1 MSETIIE
8 KNLGDA
14 IAPRYKMYA
23 LETLA
28 ERAIP
33 DIRDGLKPVHLRILY
48 CMYKDMNLT
57 HSHKTIKSA
66 KVSGAVMGSYHPHG
80 DSYPTMVGMAQPWN
94 MRYPIIEIQGNLGNI
109 DGDPAAASRY
119 TECRLTRYGEMMMN
133 DIDKN
138 VVDTR
143 ATYDDTSVEPVVAS
157 GLICNY
163 LLNPSTGIACGFSTN
178 TASHNLTEVYN
189 ALIYILEESI
199 KEDGEVEIERLL
211 ELIQGPDFPTGAIIV
226 DNNDWYKIFTEG
238 KGKVTVRAKYEIVED
253 KKKTYIKVTE
263 IPYGVNKLKLV
274 NSIEDKIQKGILTDI
289 KEVID
294 ASNEDLINIQIIL
307 KKSANPDLVI
317 SHLLAKTDLQTNFN
331 YNMNTLL
338 DKQLKQTGIMDCLYE
353 FINHGLEILKRRAQY
368 DVDKINKR
376 ILLLEGVIKV
386 LEDLDTTIDIIR
398 NHENSLDDLMNHF
411 ELEQVQAEYVL
422 DMKLRRISNTDEEKV
437 QNELDELYDRLPK
450 LLDIIN
456 NETATIIALKEE
468 LEVIRDKFGDERR
481 TSFDLSSKATITI
494 EDLVVDEDLII
505 TVTSEGNIK
514 SVAASEYNTQKR
526 GGKGNKGAK
535 TKDDENVVDLF
546 SVHSKDDLLFITNTG
561 RCHTLKAYEIPKVAK
576 NAKGKNVVNY
586 LQLEDGEHPVSI
598 LATNIEENKNNAL
611 TIITK
616 QGRIKRLE
624 LNQLSNKFSY
634 TRIIKL
640 LDNDDIV
647 NALLAKETDE
657 VLIVTN
663 KGLYVRFPVETV
675 RPQGR
680 TATGVTGINFK
691 IEDDFVLTS
700 TIITDKD
707 ELVTVSELGIGKR
720 ASASEYT
727 ASKNRAGK
735 GFVFYKANAR
745 TGNVAACITINN
757 KEDLL
762 ITTAKGLVIR
772 IASDNVSLLSK
783 SAMGTKLINLDK
795 DDTVVSVAKVL
806 PNKEEVGDD
815 VVVAE

>member
-1 MSETIIE
+1 MAEVVIE
-8 KNLGDA
+8 KSLGDA

-143 ATYDDTSVEPVVAS
+143 ATYDDTSVEPIVAS
-157 GLICNY
+157 GLIANY

-226 DNNDWYKIFTEG
+226 DNSDWYKIFTEG
-238 KGKVTVRAKYEIVED
+238 KGKVTIRAKYEIIEE

-307 KKSANPDLVI
+307 KKGANPDLVI
-317 SHLLAKTDLQTNFN
+317 SNLLAKTDLQTNFN

-338 DKQLKQTGIMDCLYE
+338 DKQLNQTGIMDCLYE

-398 NHENSLDDLMNHF
+398 NHDNSLEDLMNHF

-437 QNELDELYDRLPK
+437 QAELDELYDKLPK

-456 NETATIIALKEE
+456 NDTATIIALKEE
-468 LEVIRDKFGDERR
+468 LTVIRDKFGDERR
-481 TSFDLSSKATITI
+481 TSFDLSSKANITV

-576 NAKGKNVVNY
+576 NAKCKNVVNY
-586 LQLEDGEHPVSI
+586 LQLEEGEHPVSI

-611 TIITK
+611 AIITK

-647 NALLAKETDE
+647 SALLAKETDE

-680 TATGVTGINFK
+680 SATGVTGINFK

-707 ELVTVSELGIGKR
+707 ELVTVSEYGIGKR
-720 ASASEYT
+720 ASASEYI

-735 GFVFYKANAR
+735 GFVFYKANSR

-762 ITTAKGLVIR
+762 LTTAKGLVIR

-783 SAMGTKLINLDK
+783 GAMGTKLMNLDK

-815 VVVAE
+815 AIAE

>member
-1 MSETIIE
+1 MAETIIE

-119 TECRLTRYGEMMMN
+119 TECRLTKYGEMMMSN
-133 DIDKN
+133 IEKN

-143 ATYDDTSVEPVVAS
+143 ATYDDTNIEPVVAS
-157 GLICNY
+157 GLLANY

-178 TASHNLTEVYN
+178 TASHNLTEVYT
-189 ALIYILEESI
+189 ALEYILEESI
-199 KEDGEVEIERLL
+199 KEDGDVSIEQLL
-211 ELIQGPDFPTGAIIV
+211 DIVKGPDFPTGAVIV
-226 DNNDWYKIFTEG
+226 DNSDWYKIFTEG
-238 KGKVTVRAKYEIVED
+238 KGRVTVRAKYEVITD

-274 NSIEDKIQKGILTDI
+274 NSIEDKVQKGILTDI

-307 KKSANPDLVI
+307 KKGANPDLVI
-317 SHLLAKTDLQTNFN
+317 SNLLAKTDLQTNFN

-353 FINHGLEILKRRAQY
+353 FINHGLEIIRRRTEY
-368 DVDKINKR
+368 DIDKINKR
-376 ILLLEGVIKV
+376 VLLLEGIIKV
-386 LEDLDTTIDIIR
+386 LEDLDTTIEIIR
-398 NHENSLDDLMNHF
+398 THDNPLEDLMNHF
-411 ELEQVQAEYVL
+411 ELEEVQAEYIL

-437 QNELDELYDRLPK
+437 QAELDDLYDKLPK
-450 LLDIIN
+450 LLAIIN
-456 NETATIIALKEE
+456 DERVAMETLKTE
-468 LEVIRDKFGDERR
+468 LAEIRVKFGDERR
-481 TSFDLSSKATITI
+481 TEIDLTTKATITT

-514 SVAASEYNTQKR
+514 SVSASEYNTQKR

-535 TKDDENVVDLF
+535 TKDDEDVVDLF

-561 RCHTLKAYEIPKVAK
+561 RCHTLKAYEIPKVARS
-576 NAKGKNVVNY
+576 AKGKNVVNY
-586 LQLEDGEHPVSI
+586 LQLEEEEHPVSI
-598 LATNIEENKNNAL
+598 LATNIEENKNNSI
-611 TIITK
+611 TIITR

-640 LDNDDIV
+640 LDGDDIV
-647 NALLAKETDE
+647 KALLAKDDDE

-663 KGLYVRFPVETV
+663 KGLYVRFPANTV

-680 TATGVTGINFK
+680 SATGVTGINFK
-691 IEDDFVLTS
+691 LEDDFVLTS

-720 ASASEYT
+720 ASASEYS
-727 ASKNRAGK
+727 ASKNRGGK
-735 GFVFYKANAR
+735 GFIFYKANER
-745 TGNVAACITINN
+745 TGNVAACVAINN
-757 KEDLL
+757 NEDLL
-762 ITTAKGLVIR
+762 ITTSKGLVIR
-772 IASDNVSLLSK
+772 IASSNVSLLSRI
-783 SAMGTKLINLDK
+783 AMGTKLINLDK
-795 DDTVVSVAKVL
+795 DDTVVSVAKIV
-806 PNKEEVGDD
+806 PNKCEKDEID
-815 VVVAE
+815 AE

>member
-1 MSETIIE
+1 MAETIIE

-14 IAPRYKMYA
+14 LAPRYKMYA

-48 CMYKDMNLT
+48 CMYNDMNLT

-189 ALIYILEESI
+189 ALIYILEESV

-263 IPYGVNKLKLV
+263 IPYGINKLKLI

-307 KKSANPDLVI
+307 KKNANPDLVV
-317 SHLLAKTDLQTNFN
+317 SNLLAKTDLQTNFN

-514 SVAASEYNTQKR
+514 SVSASEYNTQKR

>member
-143 ATYDDTSVEPVVAS
+143 ATYDDTSVEPIVAS

-317 SHLLAKTDLQTNFN
+317 SNLLAKTDLQTNFN

-535 TKDDENVVDLF
+535 TKDDEDVVDLF

>member
-1 MSETIIE
+1 MAETIIE

-48 CMYKDMNLT
+48 CMYKDMSLT

-119 TECRLTRYGEMMMN
+119 TECRLTKYGEMMMAN
-133 DIDKN
+133 IDKN

-143 ATYDDTSVEPVVAS
+143 ATYDDTSIEPVVAS
-157 GLICNY
+157 GLIANY
-163 LLNPSTGIACGFSTN
+163 LLNPSTGIACGFSTT
-178 TASHNLTEVYN
+178 TASHNLTEVYA
-189 ALIYILEESI
+189 ALEYILEESI
-199 KEDGEVEIERLL
+199 KEDGDVSIERLL
-211 ELIQGPDFPTGAIIV
+211 DTIKGPDFPTGAVIV
-226 DNNDWYKIFTEG
+226 DNSDWYKIFTEG
-238 KGKVTVRAKYEIVED
+238 RGRVTVRAKYEVITD
-253 KKKTYIKVTE
+253 KKKTYIKITE

-274 NSIEDKIQKGILTDI
+274 NSIEDKMQKGILTDI

-307 KKSANPDLVI
+307 KKGANPDLVI
-317 SHLLAKTDLQTNFN
+317 SNLLAKTDLQTNFN

-338 DKQLKQTGIMDCLYE
+338 DKQLQQTGIMDCLYE
-353 FINHGLEILKRRAQY
+353 FINHGLEIIRRRTEY
-368 DVDKINKR
+368 DIDKINKR
-376 ILLLEGVIKV
+376 VLLLEGIIKV

-398 NHENSLDDLMNHF
+398 NHDNPLDDLMNHF
-411 ELEQVQAEYVL
+411 ELEDIQAEYIL

-437 QNELDELYDRLPK
+437 QAELDDLYDKLPK
-450 LLDIIN
+450 LLAIVNDERVAM
-456 NETATIIALKEE
+456 ETLKAE
-468 LEVIRDKFGDERR
+468 LAEIRVKFGDERR
-481 TSFDLSSKATITI
+481 TEIDLSTKATITT

-514 SVAASEYNTQKR
+514 SVSASEYNTQKR

-535 TKDDENVVDLF
+535 TKDDEDVVDLF

-561 RCHTLKAYEIPKVAK
+561 RCHTLKAYEIPKVAR

-586 LQLEDGEHPVSI
+586 LKLDEGEHPVSI
-598 LATNIEENKNNAL
+598 LATNIEENKDNSL

-634 TRIIKL
+634 TRIIGL
-640 LDNDDIV
+640 FEGDDIV
-647 NALLAKETDE
+647 KALLAKDDDE

-663 KGLYVRFPVETV
+663 KGLYVRFPANTV

-680 TATGVTGINFK
+680 SATGVIGINFK
-691 IEDDFVLTS
+691 LEDDFVLTS

-707 ELVTVSELGIGKR
+707 EIVTVSEQGIGKR
-720 ASASEYT
+720 ASASEYS
-727 ASKNRAGK
+727 ASKNRGGK
-735 GFVFYKANAR
+735 GFLFYKANER
-745 TGNVAACITINN
+745 TGNVAACIAINN
-757 KEDLL
+757 NEDLL

-772 IASDNVSLLSK
+772 IASSNVSLLSR

-795 DDTVVSVAKVL
+795 DDTVVSVAKIV
-806 PNKEEVGDD
+806 PSKEEEEE
-815 VVVAE
+815 VVNG

>member
-1 MSETIIE
+1 MAEVIIE
-8 KNLGDA
+8 KSLGDA

-23 LETLA
+23 LETLE

-119 TECRLTRYGEMMMN
+119 TECRLTKYGEMMMSN
-133 DIDKN
+133 IEKN

-143 ATYDDTSVEPVVAS
+143 ATYDDTNIEPIVAS
-157 GLICNY
+157 GLIANY
-163 LLNPSTGIACGFSTN
+163 LLNPSTGIACGFSTT
-178 TASHNLTEVYN
+178 TASHNLTEVYT
-189 ALIYILEESI
+189 ALEYILEESI
-199 KEDGEVEIERLL
+199 KEDGDVSIEQLL
-211 ELIQGPDFPTGAIIV
+211 DIIKGPDFPTGAVIV
-226 DNNDWYKIFTEG
+226 DNSDWYKIFTEG
-238 KGKVTVRAKYEIVED
+238 KGRVTVRAKYEVVTD

-274 NSIEDKIQKGILTDI
+274 NSIEDKVQKGILTDI

-307 KKSANPDLVI
+307 KKGANPDLVI
-317 SHLLAKTDLQTNFN
+317 SNLLAKTDLQTNFN

-353 FINHGLEILKRRAQY
+353 FINHGLEIIRRRTEY
-368 DVDKINKR
+368 DIDKINKR
-376 ILLLEGVIKV
+376 VLLLEGIIKV
-386 LEDLDTTIDIIR
+386 LEDLDTTIEIIR
-398 NHENSLDDLMNHF
+398 THDNPLEDLMNHF
-411 ELEQVQAEYVL
+411 ELEEVQAEYIL

-437 QNELDELYDRLPK
+437 QAELDDLYDKLPK
-450 LLDIIN
+450 LLAIIN
-456 NETATIIALKEE
+456 DERVAMETLKAE
-468 LEVIRDKFGDERR
+468 LSEIKAKFGDERR
-481 TSFDLSSKATITI
+481 TEIDLTTKATITT

-514 SVAASEYNTQKR
+514 SVSATEYNTQKR

-535 TKDDENVVDLF
+535 TKDDEDVVDLF

-561 RCHTLKAYEIPKVAK
+561 RCHTLKAYEIPKVAR

-586 LQLEDGEHPVSI
+586 LKLDEGEHPVSI
-598 LATNIEENKNNAL
+598 LATNIEENKDNSL

-624 LNQLSNKFSY
+624 LNQLSNRFSY
-634 TRIIKL
+634 TRIISL
-640 LDNDDIV
+640 FEGDDIV
-647 NALLAKETDE
+647 KALLAKDDDE

-663 KGLYVRFPVETV
+663 KGLYVRFPADTV

-680 TATGVTGINFK
+680 SATGVIGINFK
-691 IEDDFVLTS
+691 LEDDFVLTS

-707 ELVTVSELGIGKR
+707 EIVTVSELGIGKR
-720 ASASEYT
+720 ASASEYS
-727 ASKNRAGK
+727 ASKNRGGK
-735 GFVFYKANAR
+735 GFLFYKANER
-745 TGNVAACITINN
+745 TGNVAACIAINN
-757 KEDLL
+757 NEDLL

-772 IASDNVSLLSK
+772 IASNNVSLLSK
-783 SAMGTKLINLDK
+783 SAMGTKLINIDK
-795 DDTVVSVAKVL
+795 DDAVVSVAKIV
-806 PNKEEVGDD
+806 PNKEEEE
-815 VVVAE
+815 VVNG

>member
-1 MSETIIE
+1 MAETIIE

-119 TECRLTRYGEMMMN
+119 TECRLTKYGEMMMSN
-133 DIDKN
+133 IEKN

-143 ATYDDTSVEPVVAS
+143 ATYDDTNIEPIVAS
-157 GLICNY
+157 GLIANY
-163 LLNPSTGIACGFSTN
+163 LLNPSTGIACGFSTT
-178 TASHNLTEVYN
+178 TASHNLTEVYT
-189 ALIYILEESI
+189 ALEYILEESI
-199 KEDGEVEIERLL
+199 KEDGDVSIEQLL
-211 ELIQGPDFPTGAIIV
+211 DIIKGPDFPTGAVIV
-226 DNNDWYKIFTEG
+226 DNSDWYKIFTEG
-238 KGKVTVRAKYEIVED
+238 KGRVTVRAKYEVITD

-307 KKSANPDLVI
+307 KKGANPDLVI
-317 SHLLAKTDLQTNFN
+317 SNLLAKTDLQTNFN

-353 FINHGLEILKRRAQY
+353 FINHGLEIIRRRTEY
-368 DVDKINKR
+368 DIDKINKR
-376 ILLLEGVIKV
+376 VLLLEGIIKV
-386 LEDLDTTIDIIR
+386 LEDLDTTIEIIR
-398 NHENSLDDLMNHF
+398 THDDPLEDLMNHF
-411 ELEQVQAEYVL
+411 ELEEVQAEYIL

-437 QNELDELYDRLPK
+437 QNELDELYDKLPK
-450 LLDIIN
+450 LLAIIN
-456 NETATIIALKEE
+456 DERVAMETLKAE
-468 LEVIRDKFGDERR
+468 LSEIKAKFGDERR
-481 TSFDLSSKATITI
+481 TEIDLTTKATITT

-514 SVAASEYNTQKR
+514 SVSATEYNTQKR

-535 TKDDENVVDLF
+535 TKDDEDVVDLF

-561 RCHTLKAYEIPKVAK
+561 RCHTLKAYEIPKVAR

-586 LQLEDGEHPVSI
+586 LKLDEGEHPVSI
-598 LATNIEENKNNAL
+598 LATNIEENKDNSL

-624 LNQLSNKFSY
+624 LNQLSNRFSY
-634 TRIIKL
+634 TRIISL
-640 LDNDDIV
+640 FEGDDIV
-647 NALLAKETDE
+647 KALLAKDDDE

-663 KGLYVRFPVETV
+663 KGLYVRFPADTV

-680 TATGVTGINFK
+680 SATGVIGINFK
-691 IEDDFVLTS
+691 LEDDFVLTS

-707 ELVTVSELGIGKR
+707 EIVTVSELGIGKR
-720 ASASEYT
+720 ASASEYS
-727 ASKNRAGK
+727 ASKNRGGK
-735 GFVFYKANAR
+735 GFLFYKANER
-745 TGNVAACITINN
+745 TGNVAACIAINN
-757 KEDLL
+757 NEDLL

-772 IASDNVSLLSK
+772 IASSNVSLLSK
-783 SAMGTKLINLDK
+783 SAMGTKLINIDK
-795 DDTVVSVAKVL
+795 DDTVVSVAKIV
-806 PNKEEVGDD
+806 PNKEEEEE
-815 VVVAE
+815 VVNG

>member
-1 MSETIIE
+1 MAETIIE

-119 TECRLTRYGEMMMN
+119 TECRLTKYGEMMMSN
-133 DIDKN
+133 IEKN

-143 ATYDDTSVEPVVAS
+143 ATYDDTNIEPIVAS

-163 LLNPSTGIACGFSTN
+163 LLNPSTGIACGFSTT
-178 TASHNLTEVYN
+178 TASHNLTEVYT
-189 ALIYILEESI
+189 ALEYILEESI
-199 KEDGEVEIERLL
+199 KEDGDVAIEQLL
-211 ELIQGPDFPTGAIIV
+211 DIIKGPDFPTGAVIV
-226 DNNDWYKIFTEG
+226 DNSDWFKIFTEG
-238 KGKVTVRAKYEIVED
+238 KGRVTVRAKYEVVTD

-274 NSIEDKIQKGILTDI
+274 NSIEDKVQKGILTDI

-307 KKSANPDLVI
+307 KKGANPDLVI
-317 SHLLAKTDLQTNFN
+317 SNLLAKTDLQTNFN

-353 FINHGLEILKRRAQY
+353 FINHGLEIIRRRTEY
-368 DVDKINKR
+368 DIDKINKR
-376 ILLLEGVIKV
+376 VLLLEGIIKV
-386 LEDLDTTIDIIR
+386 LEDLDTTIEIIR
-398 NHENSLDDLMNHF
+398 THDNPLEDLMNHF
-411 ELEQVQAEYVL
+411 ELEEVQAEYIL

-437 QNELDELYDRLPK
+437 QNELDELYDKLPK
-450 LLDIIN
+450 LLAIIN
-456 NETATIIALKEE
+456 DERVAMETLKAE
-468 LEVIRDKFGDERR
+468 LSEIKAKFGDERR
-481 TSFDLSSKATITI
+481 TEIDLTTKATIST
-494 EDLVVDEDLII
+494 EDLIVDEDLII

-514 SVAASEYNTQKR
+514 SVSATEYNTQKR

-535 TKDDENVVDLF
+535 TKDDEDVVDLF
-546 SVHSKDDLLFITNTG
+546 SVHSKDDLLFITNIG
-561 RCHTLKAYEIPKVAK
+561 RCHTLKAYEIPKVAR

-586 LQLEDGEHPVSI
+586 LQLEEGEHPVSI
-598 LATNIEENKNNAL
+598 LATNIEENKNNSI
-611 TIITK
+611 TIITR

-640 LDNDDIV
+640 LDGDDIV
-647 NALLAKETDE
+647 KALLAKDNDE

-663 KGLYVRFPVETV
+663 KGLYVRFPADTV

-680 TATGVTGINFK
+680 SATGVIGINFK

-735 GFVFYKANAR
+735 GFIFYKANER
-745 TGNVAACITINN
+745 TGNVAACVAINN
-757 KEDLL
+757 NEDLL
-762 ITTAKGLVIR
+762 ITTQKGLVIR
-772 IASDNVSLLSK
+772 IASSNVSLLSRI
-783 SAMGTKLINLDK
+783 AMGTKLINLDK
-795 DDTVVSVAKVL
+795 DDAVVSVAKIV
-806 PNKEEVGDD
+806 PNKCEKEDD
-815 VVVAE
+815 ELVE

>member
-1 MSETIIE
+1 MAEIIIE

-23 LETLA
+23 LETLE

-119 TECRLTRYGEMMMN
+119 TECRLTKYGEMMMSN
-133 DIDKN
+133 IEKN

-143 ATYDDTSVEPVVAS
+143 ATYDDTNIEPIVAS
-157 GLICNY
+157 GLIANY
-163 LLNPSTGIACGFSTN
+163 LLNPSTGIACGFSTT
-178 TASHNLTEVYN
+178 TASHNLTEVYT
-189 ALIYILEESI
+189 ALEYILEESI
-199 KEDGEVEIERLL
+199 KEDGDVSIEQLL
-211 ELIQGPDFPTGAIIV
+211 DIIKGPDFPTGAVIV
-226 DNNDWYKIFTEG
+226 DNSDWYKIFTEG
-238 KGKVTVRAKYEIVED
+238 KGRVTIRAKYEVVTD
-253 KKKTYIKVTE
+253 KKKIYIKVTE

-274 NSIEDKIQKGILTDI
+274 NSIEDKVQKGILTDI
-289 KEVID
+289 KEIID

-307 KKSANPDLVI
+307 KKGANPDLVI
-317 SHLLAKTDLQTNFN
+317 SNLLAKTDLQTNFN

-353 FINHGLEILKRRAQY
+353 FINHGLEIIRRRTEY
-368 DVDKINKR
+368 DIDKINKR
-376 ILLLEGVIKV
+376 VLLLEGIIKV
-386 LEDLDTTIDIIR
+386 LEDLDTTIEIIR
-398 NHENSLDDLMNHF
+398 THDNPLEDLMNHF
-411 ELEQVQAEYVL
+411 ELEEAQAEYIL

-437 QNELDELYDRLPK
+437 QAELDELYDKLPK
-450 LLDIIN
+450 LLAIIN
-456 NETATIIALKEE
+456 DERAAMETLKAE
-468 LEVIRDKFGDERR
+468 LSEIKAKFGDERR
-481 TSFDLSSKATITI
+481 TEIDLTTKATITT

-514 SVAASEYNTQKR
+514 SVSASEYNTQKR

-535 TKDDENVVDLF
+535 TKDDEDVVDLF

-561 RCHTLKAYEIPKVAK
+561 RCHTLKAYEIPKVARS
-576 NAKGKNVVNY
+576 AKGKNVVNY
-586 LQLEDGEHPVSI
+586 LQLEEEEHPVSI
-598 LATNIEENKNNAL
+598 LATNIEENKNNSI
-611 TIITK
+611 TIITR

-640 LDNDDIV
+640 LDGDDIV
-647 NALLAKETDE
+647 KALLAKDDDE

-663 KGLYVRFPVETV
+663 KGLYVRFPANTV

-680 TATGVTGINFK
+680 SATGVTGINFK
-691 IEDDFVLTS
+691 LEDDFVLTS

-720 ASASEYT
+720 ASASEYS
-727 ASKNRAGK
+727 ASKNRGGK
-735 GFVFYKANAR
+735 GFIFYKANER
-745 TGNVAACITINN
+745 TGNVAACVAINN
-757 KEDLL
+757 NEDLL
-762 ITTAKGLVIR
+762 ITTSKGLVIR
-772 IASDNVSLLSK
+772 IASSNVSLLSRI
-783 SAMGTKLINLDK
+783 AMGTKLMNLDK
-795 DDTVVSVAKVL
+795 DDTVVSVAKIV
-806 PNKEEVGDD
+806 PNKCEKDEID
-815 VVVAE
+815 AE

>member
-238 KGKVTVRAKYEIVED
+238 RGKVTVRAKYEIVED

-307 KKSANPDLVI
+307 KKNANPDLVI
-317 SHLLAKTDLQTNFN
+317 SNLLAKTDLQTNFN

-535 TKDDENVVDLF
+535 TKDDEDVVDLF

-680 TATGVTGINFK
+680 IATGVTGINFK

>member
-1 MSETIIE
+1 MAETIIE

-14 IAPRYKMYA
+14 LAPRYKMYA

-263 IPYGVNKLKLV
+263 IPYGINKLKLI

-307 KKSANPDLVI
+307 KKNANPDLVI
-317 SHLLAKTDLQTNFN
+317 SNLLAKTDLQTNFN

-398 NHENSLDDLMNHF
+398 NHENSLDDLMNYF

-481 TSFDLSSKATITI
+481 TSFDLSSRATITI

>member
-1 MSETIIE
+1 MAETIIE

-119 TECRLTRYGEMMMN
+119 TECRLTKYGEMMMSN
-133 DIDKN
+133 IEKN

-143 ATYDDTSVEPVVAS
+143 ATYDDTNIEPIVAS
-157 GLICNY
+157 GLIANY
-163 LLNPSTGIACGFSTN
+163 LLNPSTGIACGFSTT
-178 TASHNLTEVYN
+178 TASHNLTEVYT
-189 ALIYILEESI
+189 ALEYILEESI
-199 KEDGEVEIERLL
+199 KEDGDVSIEQLL
-211 ELIQGPDFPTGAIIV
+211 DIIKGPDFPTGAVIV
-226 DNNDWYKIFTEG
+226 DNSDWYKIFTEG
-238 KGKVTVRAKYEIVED
+238 KGRVTVRAKYEVITD

-274 NSIEDKIQKGILTDI
+274 NSIEDKMQKGILTDI

-307 KKSANPDLVI
+307 KKGANPDLVI
-317 SHLLAKTDLQTNFN
+317 SNLLAKTDLQTNFN

-353 FINHGLEILKRRAQY
+353 FINHGLEIIRRRTEY
-368 DVDKINKR
+368 DIDKINKR
-376 ILLLEGVIKV
+376 VLLLEGIIKV
-386 LEDLDTTIDIIR
+386 LEDLDTTIEIIR
-398 NHENSLDDLMNHF
+398 THDDPLEDLMNHF
-411 ELEQVQAEYVL
+411 ELEEVQAEYIL

-437 QNELDELYDRLPK
+437 QNELDELYDKLPK
-450 LLDIIN
+450 LLAIIN
-456 NETATIIALKEE
+456 DERVAMETLKAE
-468 LEVIRDKFGDERR
+468 LSEIKAKFGDERR
-481 TSFDLSSKATITI
+481 TEIDLTTKATITT

-514 SVAASEYNTQKR
+514 SVSATEYNTQKR

-535 TKDDENVVDLF
+535 TKDDEDVVDLF

-561 RCHTLKAYEIPKVAK
+561 RCHTLKAYEIPKVAR

-586 LQLEDGEHPVSI
+586 LKLDEGEHPVSI
-598 LATNIEENKNNAL
+598 LATNIEENKDNSL

-624 LNQLSNKFSY
+624 LNQLSNRFSY
-634 TRIIKL
+634 TRIISL
-640 LDNDDIV
+640 FEGDDIV
-647 NALLAKETDE
+647 KALLAKDDDE

-663 KGLYVRFPVETV
+663 KGLYVRFPANTV

-680 TATGVTGINFK
+680 SATGVIGINFK
-691 IEDDFVLTS
+691 LEDDFVLTS

-707 ELVTVSELGIGKR
+707 EIVTVSELGIGKR
-720 ASASEYT
+720 ASASEYS
-727 ASKNRAGK
+727 ASKNRGGK
-735 GFVFYKANAR
+735 GFLFYKANER
-745 TGNVAACITINN
+745 TGNVAACIAINN
-757 KEDLL
+757 NEDLL

-772 IASDNVSLLSK
+772 IASSNVSLLSK
-783 SAMGTKLINLDK
+783 SAMGTKLINIDK
-795 DDTVVSVAKVL
+795 DDTVVSVAKIV
-806 PNKEEVGDD
+806 PNKEEEEE
-815 VVVAE
+815 VVNG

>member
-1 MSETIIE
+1 MAETIIE

-119 TECRLTRYGEMMMN
+119 TECRLTKYGEMMMAN
-133 DIDKN
+133 IEKN

-143 ATYDDTSVEPVVAS
+143 ATYDDTNIEPIVAS
-157 GLICNY
+157 GLIANY
-163 LLNPSTGIACGFSTN
+163 LLNPSTGIACGFSTT
-178 TASHNLTEVYN
+178 TASHNLTEVYT
-189 ALIYILEESI
+189 ALEYILEESI
-199 KEDGEVEIERLL
+199 KEDGDVSIEQLL
-211 ELIQGPDFPTGAIIV
+211 NIIKGPDFPTGAVIV
-226 DNNDWYKIFTEG
+226 DNSDWYKIFTEG
-238 KGKVTVRAKYEIVED
+238 KGKVTVRAKYEVVTD

-307 KKSANPDLVI
+307 KKGANPDLVI
-317 SHLLAKTDLQTNFN
+317 SNLLAKTDLQTNFN

-353 FINHGLEILKRRAQY
+353 FINHGLEIIRRRTEY
-368 DVDKINKR
+368 DIDKINKR
-376 ILLLEGVIKV
+376 VLLLEGIIKV
-386 LEDLDTTIDIIR
+386 LEDLDTTIEIIR
-398 NHENSLDDLMNHF
+398 THDNPLEDLMNHF
-411 ELEQVQAEYVL
+411 ELEEVQAEYIL

-437 QNELDELYDRLPK
+437 QNELDELYDKLPK
-450 LLDIIN
+450 LLAIIN
-456 NETATIIALKEE
+456 DERVAMETLKAE
-468 LEVIRDKFGDERR
+468 LSEIKAKFGDERR
-481 TSFDLSSKATITI
+481 TEIDLTTKATITT
-494 EDLVVDEDLII
+494 EDLVVDEDLIV

-514 SVAASEYNTQKR
+514 SVSATEYNTQKR

-535 TKDDENVVDLF
+535 TKDDEDVVDLF

-561 RCHTLKAYEIPKVAK
+561 RCHTLKAYEIPKVAR

-586 LQLEDGEHPVSI
+586 LKLDEGEHPVSI
-598 LATNIEENKNNAL
+598 LATNIEENKDNSL

-624 LNQLSNKFSY
+624 LNQLSNRFSY
-634 TRIIKL
+634 TRIISL
-640 LDNDDIV
+640 FEGDDIV
-647 NALLAKETDE
+647 KALLAKDDDE

-663 KGLYVRFPVETV
+663 KGLYVRFPANTV

-680 TATGVTGINFK
+680 SATGVIGINFK
-691 IEDDFVLTS
+691 LEDDFVLTS

-707 ELVTVSELGIGKR
+707 EIVTVSELGIGKR
-720 ASASEYT
+720 ASASEYS
-727 ASKNRAGK
+727 ASKNRGGK
-735 GFVFYKANAR
+735 GFLFYKANER
-745 TGNVAACITINN
+745 TGNVAACIAINN
-757 KEDLL
+757 NEDLL

-772 IASDNVSLLSK
+772 IASSNVSLLSK
-783 SAMGTKLINLDK
+783 SAMGTKLINIDK
-795 DDTVVSVAKVL
+795 DDTVVSVAKIV
-806 PNKEEVGDD
+806 PNKEEEEE
-815 VVVAE
+815 VVNG

>member
-1 MSETIIE
+1 
-8 KNLGDA
+8 
-14 IAPRYKMYA
+14 
-23 LETLA
+23 
-28 ERAIP
+28 
-33 DIRDGLKPVHLRILY
+33 
-48 CMYKDMNLT
+48 MNLT

-199 KEDGEVEIERLL
+199 KEDGEVKIERLL

-307 KKSANPDLVI
+307 KKNANPDLVI
-317 SHLLAKTDLQTNFN
+317 SNLLAKTDLQTNFN

>member
-1 MSETIIE
+1 MAETIIE

-48 CMYKDMNLT
+48 CMYNDMNLT

-66 KVSGAVMGSYHPHG
+66 KVSGAVMGNYHAHG

-119 TECRLTRYGEMMMN
+119 TECRLTRYGEAMMQN
-133 DIDKN
+133 IEKN

-143 ATYDDTSVEPVVAS
+143 PTYDDTGIEPIVAS
-157 GLICNY
+157 GFICNY

-189 ALIYILEESI
+189 ALDYILEESI
-199 KEDGEVEIERLL
+199 KEDGDVSIDHLIS
-211 ELIQGPDFPTGAIIV
+211 LIQGPDFPTGAVIV
-226 DNNDWYKIFTEG
+226 DNSDWYKIFTEG
-238 KGKVTVRAKYEIVED
+238 RGKVVVRAKYEIIEE

-274 NSIEDKIQKGILTDI
+274 NSIEDKMQKGILTDI

-294 ASNEDLINIQIIL
+294 ASNEDVVNIQIIL
-307 KKSANPDLVI
+307 KKGANPDLVI
-317 SHLLAKTDLQTNFN
+317 SNLLAKTDLQTNFN

-353 FINHGLEILKRRAQY
+353 FINHGVEIIRRKAEF
-368 DVDKINKR
+368 DLNKLDR
-376 ILLLEGVIKV
+376 RLHLLEGLLSV
-386 LEDLDTTIDIIR
+386 LNDLDQALEIIR
-398 NHENSLDDLMNHF
+398 QNDNPKEGLESLYNLDS
-411 ELEQVQAEYVL
+411 EQSEYIL
-422 DMKLRRISNTDEEKV
+422 DMKVRRLNNQDINKLQIESDDLKAKRPFIESIINDEKV
-437 QNELDELYDRLPK
+437 TLQELRKELDN
-450 LLDIIN
+450 I
-456 NETATIIALKEE
+456 KE
-468 LEVIRDKFGDERR
+468 KFGDERR
-481 TSFDLSSKATITI
+481 TEIDLSTKATIST
-494 EDLVVDEDLII
+494 EDLIVDEDLII

-514 SVAASEYNTQKR
+514 SVSASEYNTQKR

-535 TKDDENVVDLF
+535 TKDDEDVVDLF

-561 RCHTLKAYEIPKVAK
+561 RCHVLKAYEIPKVARS
-576 NAKGKNVVNY
+576 AKGKNVVNY
-586 LQLEDGEHPVSI
+586 LQLEEGEHPVSI

-616 QGRIKRLE
+616 QGRIKRIE
-624 LNQLSNKFSY
+624 LSQLSNKFSY
-634 TRIIKL
+634 TRIIGL
-640 LDNDDIV
+640 LDNDGIV
-647 NALLAKETDE
+647 KALLAKEEDE

-663 KGLYVRFPVETV
+663 KGLYVRFPIETV

-680 TATGVTGINFK
+680 NATGVTGINFK
-691 IEDDFVLTS
+691 TEDDFVLTA

-707 ELVTVSELGIGKR
+707 ELVTVSEQGIGKR
-720 ASASEYT
+720 SSASEYS
-727 ASKNRAGK
+727 ASKNRGGK
-735 GFVFYKANAR
+735 GFLFYKANER
-745 TGNVAACITINN
+745 TGNVAACIAINN
-757 KEDLL
+757 NEDLL
-762 ITTAKGLVIR
+762 ITTSKGLVIR
-772 IASDNVSLLSK
+772 IASDNVSLLSRT
-783 SAMGTKLINLDK
+783 AMGTKLMNLDK
-795 DDTVVSVAKVL
+795 DDIVVSVAKIV
-806 PNKEEVGDD
+806 PNKCEKDECNV
-815 VVVAE
+815 E

>member
-1 MSETIIE
+1 MAETIIE

-14 IAPRYKMYA
+14 LAPRYKMYA

-48 CMYKDMNLT
+48 CMYNDMNLT

-94 MRYPIIEIQGNLGNI
+94 MRYPIIEIQGNLGYI

-263 IPYGVNKLKLV
+263 IPYGINKLKLI

-307 KKSANPDLVI
+307 KKNANPDLVV
-317 SHLLAKTDLQTNFN
+317 SNLLAKTDLQTNFN

-514 SVAASEYNTQKR
+514 SVSASEYNTQKR

>member
-1 MSETIIE
+1 MAETIIE

-119 TECRLTRYGEMMMN
+119 TECRLTKYGEMMMAN
-133 DIDKN
+133 IEKN

-143 ATYDDTSVEPVVAS
+143 ATYDDTNIEPVVAS
-157 GLICNY
+157 GLIANY
-163 LLNPSTGIACGFSTN
+163 LLNPSTGIACGFSTT
-178 TASHNLTEVYN
+178 TASHNLTEIYT
-189 ALIYILEESI
+189 ALEYILEESI
-199 KEDGEVEIERLL
+199 KEDGDVSIEQLL
-211 ELIQGPDFPTGAIIV
+211 NIIKGPDFPTGAVIV
-226 DNNDWYKIFTEG
+226 DNSDWYKIFTEG
-238 KGKVTVRAKYEIVED
+238 KGKVTVRAKYEVVTD

-274 NSIEDKIQKGILTDI
+274 NSIEDKMQKGILTDI

-307 KKSANPDLVI
+307 KKGANPDLVI
-317 SHLLAKTDLQTNFN
+317 SNLLAKTDLQTNFN

-353 FINHGLEILKRRAQY
+353 FINHGLEIIRRRTEY
-368 DVDKINKR
+368 DIDKINR
-376 ILLLEGVIKV
+376 RVLLLEGIIKV
-386 LEDLDTTIDIIR
+386 LEDLDTTIEIIR
-398 NHENSLDDLMNHF
+398 THDNPLEDLMNHF
-411 ELEQVQAEYVL
+411 ELEEVQAEYIL

-437 QNELDELYDRLPK
+437 QNELDELYDKLPK
-450 LLDIIN
+450 LLAIIN
-456 NETATIIALKEE
+456 DERVAMETLKAE
-468 LEVIRDKFGDERR
+468 LSEIKAKFGDERR
-481 TSFDLSSKATITI
+481 TEIDLTTKATITT
-494 EDLVVDEDLII
+494 EDLVVDEDLIV

-514 SVAASEYNTQKR
+514 SVSATEYNTQKR

-535 TKDDENVVDLF
+535 TKDDEDVVDLF

-561 RCHTLKAYEIPKVAK
+561 RCHTLKAYEIPKVAR

-586 LQLEDGEHPVSI
+586 LKLDEGEHPVSI
-598 LATNIEENKNNAL
+598 LATNIEENKDNSL

-624 LNQLSNKFSY
+624 LNQLSNRFSY
-634 TRIIKL
+634 TRIISL
-640 LDNDDIV
+640 FEGDDIV
-647 NALLAKETDE
+647 KALLAKDDDE

-663 KGLYVRFPVETV
+663 KGLYVRFPANTV

-680 TATGVTGINFK
+680 SATGVIGINFK
-691 IEDDFVLTS
+691 LEDDFVLTS

-707 ELVTVSELGIGKR
+707 EIVTVSELGIGKR
-720 ASASEYT
+720 ASASEYS
-727 ASKNRAGK
+727 ASKNRGGK
-735 GFVFYKANAR
+735 GFLFYKANER
-745 TGNVAACITINN
+745 TGNVAACIAINN
-757 KEDLL
+757 NEDLL

-772 IASDNVSLLSK
+772 IASSNVSLLSK
-783 SAMGTKLINLDK
+783 SAMGTKLINIDK
-795 DDTVVSVAKVL
+795 DDTVVSVAKIV
-806 PNKEEVGDD
+806 PNKEEEEE
-815 VVVAE
+815 VVNG

>member
-48 CMYKDMNLT
+48 CMYNDLNLT

-238 KGKVTVRAKYEIVED
+238 KGKVTVRAKYEIAED

-317 SHLLAKTDLQTNFN
+317 SNLLAKTDLQTNFN

-680 TATGVTGINFK
+680 VATGVTGINFK

>member
-1 MSETIIE
+1 MAETIIE

-119 TECRLTRYGEMMMN
+119 TECRLTKYGEMMMSN
-133 DIDKN
+133 IEKN

-143 ATYDDTSVEPVVAS
+143 ATYDDTNIEPIVAS
-157 GLICNY
+157 GLIANY
-163 LLNPSTGIACGFSTN
+163 LLNPSTGIACGFSTT
-178 TASHNLTEVYN
+178 TASHNLTEVYT
-189 ALIYILEESI
+189 ALEYILEESI
-199 KEDGEVEIERLL
+199 KEDGDVSIEQLL
-211 ELIQGPDFPTGAIIV
+211 DIIKGPDFPTGAVIV
-226 DNNDWYKIFTEG
+226 DNSDWYKIFTEG
-238 KGKVTVRAKYEIVED
+238 KGRVTVRAKYEVVTD

-274 NSIEDKIQKGILTDI
+274 NSIEDKVQKGILTDI

-307 KKSANPDLVI
+307 KKGANPDLVI
-317 SHLLAKTDLQTNFN
+317 SNLLAKTDLQTNFN

-353 FINHGLEILKRRAQY
+353 FINHGLEIIRRRTEY
-368 DVDKINKR
+368 DIDKINKR
-376 ILLLEGVIKV
+376 VLLLEGIIKV
-386 LEDLDTTIDIIR
+386 LEDLDTTIEIIR
-398 NHENSLDDLMNHF
+398 THDDPLGDLMNHF
-411 ELEQVQAEYVL
+411 ELEEVQAEYIL

-437 QNELDELYDRLPK
+437 QNELDELYDKLPK
-450 LLDIIN
+450 LLAIIN
-456 NETATIIALKEE
+456 DERVAMETLKAE
-468 LEVIRDKFGDERR
+468 LSEIKAKFGDERR
-481 TSFDLSSKATITI
+481 TEIDLTTKATITT

-514 SVAASEYNTQKR
+514 SVSASEYNTQKR

-535 TKDDENVVDLF
+535 TKDDEDVVDLF

-561 RCHTLKAYEIPKVAK
+561 RCHTLKAYEIPKVAR

-586 LQLEDGEHPVSI
+586 LKLDEGEHPVSI
-598 LATNIEENKNNAL
+598 LATNIEENKDNSL

-624 LNQLSNKFSY
+624 LNQLSNRFSY
-634 TRIIKL
+634 TRIINLFKG
-640 LDNDDIV
+640 DDIV
-647 NALLAKETDE
+647 KALLAKDDDE

-663 KGLYVRFPVETV
+663 KGLYVRFPADTV

-680 TATGVTGINFK
+680 SATGVIGINFK
-691 IEDDFVLTS
+691 LEDDFVLTS

-707 ELVTVSELGIGKR
+707 EIVTVSELGIGKR
-720 ASASEYT
+720 ASASEYS
-727 ASKNRAGK
+727 ASKNRGGK
-735 GFVFYKANAR
+735 GFLFYKANER
-745 TGNVAACITINN
+745 TGNVAACIAINN
-757 KEDLL
+757 NEDLL

-772 IASDNVSLLSK
+772 IASSNVSLLSK
-783 SAMGTKLINLDK
+783 SAMGTKLINIDK
-795 DDTVVSVAKVL
+795 DDTVVSVAKIV
-806 PNKEEVGDD
+806 PNKEKEEEVVNG
-815 VVVAE
+815 

>member
-1 MSETIIE
+1 MAETIIE

-14 IAPRYKMYA
+14 LAPRYKMYA

-48 CMYKDMNLT
+48 CMYNDMNLT

-189 ALIYILEESI
+189 ALIYILEESV

-263 IPYGVNKLKLV
+263 IPYGINKLKLI

-307 KKSANPDLVI
+307 KKNANPDLVV
-317 SHLLAKTDLQTNFN
+317 SNLLAKTDLQTNFN

-586 LQLEDGEHPVSI
+586 LQLEEGERPVSI

-624 LNQLSNKFSY
+624 LNQLSNRFSY

>member
-1 MSETIIE
+1 MAETIIE
-8 KNLGDA
+8 KSLGDA

-119 TECRLTRYGEMMMN
+119 TECRLTKYGEMMMSN
-133 DIDKN
+133 IEKN

-143 ATYDDTSVEPVVAS
+143 ATYDDTNIEPIVAS
-157 GLICNY
+157 GLIANY
-163 LLNPSTGIACGFSTN
+163 LLNPSTGIACGFSTT
-178 TASHNLTEVYN
+178 TASHNLTEVYT
-189 ALIYILEESI
+189 ALEYILEESI
-199 KEDGEVEIERLL
+199 KEDGDVSIEQLL
-211 ELIQGPDFPTGAIIV
+211 DIVKGPDFPTGAVIV
-226 DNNDWYKIFTEG
+226 DNSDWYKIFTEG
-238 KGKVTVRAKYEIVED
+238 KGKVTIRAKYEVITD

-274 NSIEDKIQKGILTDI
+274 NSIEDKVQKGILTDI

-307 KKSANPDLVI
+307 KKGANPDLVM
-317 SHLLAKTDLQTNFN
+317 SNLLAKTDLQTNFN

-353 FINHGLEILKRRAQY
+353 FINHGLEIIRRKTEY
-368 DVDKINKR
+368 DIDKINKR
-376 ILLLEGVIKV
+376 VLLLEGIIKV
-386 LEDLDTTIDIIR
+386 LEDLDSTIEIIR
-398 NHENSLDDLMNHF
+398 THDNPLEDLMNHF
-411 ELEQVQAEYVL
+411 ELEEVQAEYIL

-437 QNELDELYDRLPK
+437 QNELDELYDKLPK
-450 LLDIIN
+450 LLAIIN
-456 NETATIIALKEE
+456 DERVAMETLKAE
-468 LEVIRDKFGDERR
+468 LSEIKAKFGDERR
-481 TSFDLSSKATITI
+481 TEIDLTTKATITT

-514 SVAASEYNTQKR
+514 SVSATEYNTQKR

-535 TKDDENVVDLF
+535 TKDDEDVVDLF

-561 RCHTLKAYEIPKVAK
+561 RCHTLKAYEIPKVAR

-586 LQLEDGEHPVSI
+586 LKLDEGEHPVSI
-598 LATNIEENKNNAL
+598 LATNIEENKDNTL
-611 TIITK
+611 TIITR

-624 LNQLSNKFSY
+624 LNQLSNKFSF
-634 TRIIKL
+634 TRIISL
-640 LDNDDIV
+640 LDGDDIV
-647 NALLAKETDE
+647 KALLAKDNDE

-663 KGLYVRFPVETV
+663 KGLYVRFPADTV

-680 TATGVTGINFK
+680 SATGVVGINFK
-691 IEDDFVLTS
+691 LEDDFVLTS

-707 ELVTVSELGIGKR
+707 ELVTVSEQGIGKR
-720 ASASEYT
+720 ASASEYS
-727 ASKNRAGK
+727 ASKNRGGK
-735 GFVFYKANAR
+735 GFLFYKANDR
-745 TGNVAACITINN
+745 TGNVAACVTINN
-757 KEDLL
+757 NEDLL
-762 ITTAKGLVIR
+762 ITTAKGVVIR
-772 IASDNVSLLSK
+772 IASSNVSLLSK
-783 SAMGTKLINLDK
+783 TAMGTKLINLDK
-795 DDTVVSVAKVL
+795 DDTVVSVAKIV
-806 PNKEEVGDD
+806 PNKEEIGDD
-815 VVVAE
+815 ADGK

>member
-1 MSETIIE
+1 VAETIIE

-48 CMYKDMNLT
+48 CMYNDMNLT

-119 TECRLTRYGEMMMN
+119 TECRLTKYGEMMMAN
-133 DIDKN
+133 IDKN

-143 ATYDDTSVEPVVAS
+143 PTYDDTSIEPIVAS

-178 TASHNLTEVYN
+178 TASHNLTEVYS
-189 ALIYILEESI
+189 ALDYILEESI
-199 KEDGEVEIERLL
+199 KEDGDVSIEQLL
-211 ELIQGPDFPTGAIIV
+211 DIIKGPDFPTGAVIV
-226 DNNDWYKIFTEG
+226 DNSDWYKIFTEG
-238 KGKVTVRAKYEIVED
+238 KGRVTIRAKYEVVTD

-274 NSIEDKIQKGILTDI
+274 NSIEDKVQKGILTDI

-307 KKSANPDLVI
+307 KKGANPDLVI
-317 SHLLAKTDLQTNFN
+317 SNLLAKTDLQTNFN

-353 FINHGLEILKRRAQY
+353 FINHGLEIIRRRTEY
-368 DVDKINKR
+368 DIDKINKR
-376 ILLLEGVIKV
+376 VLLLEGIIKV
-386 LEDLDTTIDIIR
+386 LEDLDTTIEIIR
-398 NHENSLDDLMNHF
+398 THDNPLEDLMNHF
-411 ELEQVQAEYVL
+411 ELEEVQAEYIL

-437 QNELDELYDRLPK
+437 QAELDDLYDKLPK
-450 LLDIIN
+450 LLAIIN
-456 NETATIIALKEE
+456 DERVAMETLKAE
-468 LEVIRDKFGDERR
+468 LSEIKAKFGDERR
-481 TSFDLSSKATITI
+481 TEIDLTTKATITT
-494 EDLVVDEDLII
+494 EDLVVDEDLIV

-514 SVAASEYNTQKR
+514 SVSATEYNTQKR

-535 TKDDENVVDLF
+535 TKDDEDVVDLF

-561 RCHTLKAYEIPKVAK
+561 RCHTLKAYEIPKVAR

-586 LQLEDGEHPVSI
+586 LKLDEGEHPVSI
-598 LATNIEENKNNAL
+598 LATNIEENKDNSL

-624 LNQLSNKFSY
+624 LNQLSNRFSY
-634 TRIIKL
+634 TRIISL
-640 LDNDDIV
+640 FEGDDIV
-647 NALLAKETDE
+647 KALLAKDDDE

-663 KGLYVRFPVETV
+663 KGLYVRFPADTV

-680 TATGVTGINFK
+680 SATGVIGINFK
-691 IEDDFVLTS
+691 LEDDFVLTS

-707 ELVTVSELGIGKR
+707 EIVTVSELGIGKR
-720 ASASEYT
+720 ASASEYS
-727 ASKNRAGK
+727 ASKNRGGK
-735 GFVFYKANAR
+735 GFLFYKANER
-745 TGNVAACITINN
+745 TGNVAACIAINN
-757 KEDLL
+757 NEDLL

-772 IASDNVSLLSK
+772 IASSNVSLLSK
-783 SAMGTKLINLDK
+783 SAMGTKLINIDK
-795 DDTVVSVAKVL
+795 DDTVVSVAKIV
-806 PNKEEVGDD
+806 PNKEEEEE
-815 VVVAE
+815 VVNG